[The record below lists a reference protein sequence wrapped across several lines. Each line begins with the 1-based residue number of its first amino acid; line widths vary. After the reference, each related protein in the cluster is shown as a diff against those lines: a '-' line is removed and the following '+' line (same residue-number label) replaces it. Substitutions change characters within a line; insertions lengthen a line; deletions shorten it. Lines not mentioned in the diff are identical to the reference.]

1 MSAGCHAS
9 TGLRSA
15 VPLVPAAG
23 PLTSHPSW
31 TAPTPALSSTTCA
44 PASRT
49 PGGSF
54 DVDAKLGELVEL
66 RDQAALPD
74 LWNNPERATRLTRRL
89 GRIERLVTRVEAMEN
104 DLEDAGILVEL
115 AREEDDSATLE
126 EVARDL
132 GATERRIAV
141 LEEESL
147 YFGEYDDHPAILSV
161 HAGAGGVDAQDWAE
175 MMVRMYVR
183 YLTELG
189 FEHEIDDLQSGE
201 EAGIKSATLTV
212 EGEHAYAVLEAERGV
227 HRLVRISPFDSN
239 ARRHTSFAGVD
250 VVPLVEDAEVEIS
263 PDDLRIDTYRSQGA
277 GGQHVNTTDSAV
289 RLTHLPTGVV
299 VACQAERSQI
309 QNRARAMALLKAKLA
324 ELARVRRQQEL
335 DQIRG
340 EQTEAAW
347 GRQIRS
353 YVLQPYQQVK
363 DLRTGQEIGNV
374 QGVLD
379 GRLERL
385 TESYLHWRRANRERQ
400 DRKDAGVSASSK
412 PFE

>member
-1 MSAGCHAS
+1 
-9 TGLRSA
+9 
-15 VPLVPAAG
+15 
-23 PLTSHPSW
+23 
-31 TAPTPALSSTTCA
+31 
-44 PASRT
+44 
-49 PGGSF
+49 
-54 DVDAKLGELVEL
+54 
-66 RDQAALPD
+66 
-74 LWNNPERATRLTRRL
+74 
-89 GRIERLVTRVEAMEN
+89 MED
-104 DLEDAGILVEL
+104 DLEDAGILVDL
-115 AREEDDSATLE
+115 AREEGDAATLD

-132 GATERRIAV
+132 ATTERRIAV

-147 YFGEYDDHPAILSV
+147 YFGEYDDHAAILSV

-201 EAGIKSATLTV
+201 EAGIKSATLTA

-239 ARRHTSFAGVD
+239 SRRHTSFAGVD
-250 VVPLVEDAEVEIS
+250 VVPLVEDAAVEIS

-289 RLTHLPTGVV
+289 RLTHLPTGIV
-299 VACQAERSQI
+299 VACQAERSQL
-309 QNRARAMALLKAKLA
+309 QNRARAMALLRAKLA
-324 ELARVRRQQEL
+324 ELARVRQQQEL
-335 DQIRG
+335 DEIRG

-363 DLRTGQEIGNV
+363 DL
-374 QGVLD
+374 
-379 GRLERL
+379 
-385 TESYLHWRRANRERQ
+385 Q
-400 DRKDAGVSASSK
+400 DRAGGRQCPGRAGRGSGKAHRVLPALAPGQPGAAGSGGRRGSRPLLNPLSSGGPLVVSASRTLPDSVGQGRS
-412 PFE
+412 